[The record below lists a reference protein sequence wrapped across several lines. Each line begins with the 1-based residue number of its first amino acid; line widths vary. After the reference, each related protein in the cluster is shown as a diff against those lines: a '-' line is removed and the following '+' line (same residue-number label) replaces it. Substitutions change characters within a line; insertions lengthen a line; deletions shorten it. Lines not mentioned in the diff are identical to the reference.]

1 MYDILKS
8 VISAGDYKLAEIQH
22 KIKKLF
28 ALGDLTEEQLD
39 ELVALAT
46 AGATPDSERPAVLAM
61 LQSLAARIEAL
72 EKAQG
77 GATEPSNYEDWQIW
91 DGISDKY
98 QPGAIVNPNGK
109 LWKSTFAG
117 QNVWEPGTVGTEAL
131 WVEYK
136 PEEA

>member
-39 ELVALAT
+39 ELVALSQKNAV
-46 AGATPDSERPAVLAM
+46 ADAERPEILQMLRRISDRVAALEGNATPDSGDEHEIWTP
-61 LQSLAARIEAL
+61 
-72 EKAQG
+72 
-77 GATEPSNYEDWQIW
+77 W
-91 DGISDKY
+91 DGISDQY
-98 QPGAIVNPNGK
+98 QPGAIVSHNGK

-117 QNVWEPGTVGTEAL
+117 QNVWEPGAVGTESL
-131 WVEYK
+131 WLEV
-136 PEEA
+136 